1 MTKKFFDKCEKLNWQ
16 NLDWKNYFFAEV
28 SALAY
33 HDGTR
38 AMRELNKIGFKN
50 YKFLE
55 NDGAQCHIFSD
66 EENIIVAFRGTEPSE
81 MSDVKADLWWCSLES
96 LFL

>member
-66 EENIIVAFRGTEPSE
+66 EENISL
-81 MSDVKADLWWCSLES
+81 MSKFSTICLTFLKLVTVKSKDMINLL
-96 LFL
+96 

>member
-16 NLDWKNYFFAEV
+16 KLDWKNYFFAEV

-50 YKFLE
+50 YKF
-55 NDGAQCHIFSD
+55 F
-66 EENIIVAFRGTEPSE
+66 
-81 MSDVKADLWWCSLES
+81 
-96 LFL
+96 